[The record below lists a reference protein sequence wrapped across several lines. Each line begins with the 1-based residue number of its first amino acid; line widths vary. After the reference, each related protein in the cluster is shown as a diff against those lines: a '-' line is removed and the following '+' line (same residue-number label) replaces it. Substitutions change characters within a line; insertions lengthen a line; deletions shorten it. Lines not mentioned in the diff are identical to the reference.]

1 MPKIMQNRWVLK
13 QIDDLDKVSTLSK
26 ELNVSPT
33 IAKLLLLRGIST
45 LEEARDFFR
54 PTLNH
59 LHNPFLMKDMHKAV
73 ERIEKA
79 ISNNEKI
86 LVYGDYDVDGTSAV
100 ALVYSFFSQL
110 TENISYYIP
119 DRYKEGYGISFQ
131 GIDFAA
137 DNDFSLIIALDC
149 GIKALDK
156 IDYALEKNI
165 DFIICDHHLPGD
177 KIPKATAVLDPKQP
191 DCPYPYK
198 ELCGCGVGF
207 KLCQAYTQ
215 KHQLSEE
222 PLFEL
227 LDLTAIAIAADIVP
241 INGENRVLTTMGLAR
256 INQSPRPGVKAL
268 FDVSKRKDEPVTV
281 TDLVFIAAPRINAAG
296 RMESGTKSVN
306 LLTAKTAE
314 DATTIAAQIN
324 VHNTDRKDEDKSI
337 TKEALEMIENNP
349 ALHKAKSTVLFQPHW
364 HKGVIGI
371 VASRVMESY
380 YRPTIILTQSNG
392 KVAGSARSVRGYSVY
407 DAIDK
412 CSDLLL
418 QFGGHMYAAGLTML
432 PENVEAFQKK
442 FEEVVSATIDEK
454 LLTPEI
460 QIDCEITLDELYS
473 EKENELPKLYRI
485 IEQFAPHGPENMT
498 PIFILKGVVDTG
510 YAKIVGEEHLKCTL
524 THPQF
529 PHIKINSI
537 GFYMAHHLETI
548 GSKKPFDVVFSIDK
562 NEWNGSTSIQIKI
575 RDIR

>member
-1 MPKIMQNRWVLK
+1 MPKIMQNRWVIK
-13 QIDDLDKVSTLSK
+13 QIDDLDRVNQLSE
-26 ELNVSPT
+26 ELNVPPT
-33 IAKLLLLRGIST
+33 IAKLLCLRGISSF
-45 LEEARDFFR
+45 EEARDFFR
-54 PTLNH
+54 PTLSH
-59 LHNPFLMKDMHKAV
+59 LHDPFLMKDMHKAV

-86 LVYGDYDVDGTSAV
+86 LIYGDYDVDGTSAV
-100 ALVYSFFSQL
+100 ALVYTFFSQL
-110 TENISYYIP
+110 TDNISYYIP
-119 DRYKEGYGISFQ
+119 DRYNEGYGISFQ

-149 GIKALDK
+149 GIKAIDK
-156 IDYALEKNI
+156 IDYASQKNI

-177 KIPKATAVLDPKQP
+177 TIPKAAAVLDPKQT
-191 DCPYPYK
+191 DCSYPYK

-222 PLFEL
+222 NLYNL

-241 INGENRVLTTMGLAR
+241 ITGENRVLATKGLEL
-256 INQSPRPGVKAL
+256 INTAPRPGVKAL
-268 FDVSKRKDEPVTV
+268 FEISKKKDEIITV

-306 LLTAKTAE
+306 VLTSKTAE
-314 DATTIAAQIN
+314 EATEIAGQIN
-324 VHNTDRKDEDKSI
+324 IYNTDRKDEDKSI
-337 TKEALEMIENNP
+337 TKEALEMIDNNP
-349 ALHKAKSTVLFQPHW
+349 TLQQAKSTVLFQPHW

-392 KVAGSARSVRGYSVY
+392 KVSGSARSVRGYSVY

-412 CSDLLL
+412 CSDLLE

-432 PENVEAFQKK
+432 PENVVAFQKK
-442 FEEVVSATIDEK
+442 FDEVVSATIDER

-460 QIDCEITLDELYS
+460 QIDCEIFLDELYTN
-473 EKENELPKLYRI
+473 KENELPKLFRI
-485 IEQFAPHGPENMT
+485 TEQFAPYGPENMT
-498 PIFILKGVVDTG
+498 PVFLLKNVVDTG
-510 YAKIVGEEHLKCTL
+510 YAKVVGDEHLKFTV
-524 THPQF
+524 THPSYS
-529 PHIKINSI
+529 HIKINAI
-537 GFYMAHHLETI
+537 GFYMAHHLEKIT
-548 GSKKPFDVVFSIDK
+548 SKKPFDVVFSIDK
-562 NEWNGSTSIQIKI
+562 NVWNGNTSIQLKV